1 MRAVS
6 QVREPSD
13 HYMYRRQMGTLARP
27 ISKYFQLYALTW
39 NFRGLT
45 GGVGG
50 KRCLSE
56 IVRRKS
62 CTAGLVVG
70 RLRDGC
76 IAWTFGS
83 NSETVNEVGS
93 NGKLGE
99 VSQRSQSFIQRRL
112 KMESKLTLVAKTSP
126 VNHSRGIRQF
136 SDLGIDV

>member
-13 HYMYRRQMGTLARP
+13 HYVDRRKMGTSARP
-27 ISKYFQLYALTW
+27 VLKYLRLIALTW

-45 GGVGG
+45 GGIGG
-50 KRCLSE
+50 RRCFSE

-99 VSQRSQSFIQRRL
+99 VSQRSQSFTQRRL

-126 VNHSRGIRQF
+126 VKIIRAAIV
-136 SDLGIDV
+136 SSLILA